1 MHELPL
7 AVECCRR
14 SRLFVADEDEVEL
27 LETACEDPVDVAS
40 AACVCRMLMLNDETV
55 FFMRDNV
62 LLDEEV

>member
-1 MHELPL
+1 M
-7 AVECCRR
+7 
-14 SRLFVADEDEVEL
+14 ADEDEVEL